1 MAFKAESNIVTAAGV
16 IHAGESFNP
25 DTYKMPRKEVERL
38 ISIGAVTRGASERK
52 PVIRETAADDPA
64 SAVDSDDRRNSDHT
78 AGK

>member
-38 ISIGAVTRGASERK
+38 ISIGVVTRGASERK
-52 PVIRETAADDPA
+52 PASLEKGAEDPA
-64 SAVDSDDRRNSDHT
+64 SAVDSDDRRNSKDT